1 MLGHERVLSYHRSF
15 RPIDVLTTVRPHV
28 WHVAGLAASFVI
40 LSAPGMW
47 TRSHGRLPSY
57 VPATIAFALLLTI
70 IALWWP
76 RAVSNSA
83 PPRGWPSWY
92 PLLFA
97 AAGCVVLAD
106 GAWRW
111 MGEVLTNPIDPNRA
125 DMLPVIGAVLGRVL
139 KGHNPYAIYHVPWE
153 APLGYGPVL
162 WLPYFVPYLLHAD
175 LRFVTILGAL
185 VLPIW
190 SSAAAV
196 VHAMRRDVIGAAT
209 WLILT
214 VTILA
219 NPDLTYFMTVGHTP
233 SYWPLLPLFAVL
245 ATAERWKAAA
255 LVLGLIVVGR
265 STMAAAVPIFLMGVW
280 VNDRPAALRALLLF
294 AAPIVVLMG
303 PFAIWD
309 PHALWY
315 GMVAVYPHVIKQAVW
330 SVPDGAIAH
339 TIGVTGWLVSHHL
352 ERFVE
357 ATQVVL
363 VVAVW
368 IAGWFAIRRGARPLP
383 WMGLATLAF
392 CMTTLWPL
400 YYIYF
405 DVLLLFVSGAVAES
419 IVSTGVRA
427 PAKWWLAGLAAAA
440 CLVAAAVLIAAPP
453 NPRIDFAAADAS
465 RWLYQGFATSRAD
478 GEPALPW
485 IWGQDGTVA
494 LPRRSTASSAI
505 IVEANPVVPAEGA
518 MQKVTAFL
526 NGRPLGSVDA
536 ARGWQRL
543 RFNAPSFAWLIGA
556 NELKLV
562 CAVSNSPILIGMS
575 DDPRH
580 LSLAIRRIEV
590 VPETAANN
598 DR

>member
-1 MLGHERVLSYHRSF
+1 
-15 RPIDVLTTVRPHV
+15 
-28 WHVAGLAASFVI
+28 
-40 LSAPGMW
+40 MW

-57 VPATIAFALLLTI
+57 VPATIAFAALLTV

-76 RAVSNSA
+76 SDAPEHVS
-83 PPRGWPSWY
+83 RGAWRRPA
-92 PLLFA
+92 PLLVA
-97 AAGCVVLAD
+97 AVACAIVAA

-111 MGEVLTNPIDPNRA
+111 IGEILANPIDSNRA
-125 DMLPVIGAVLGRVL
+125 DMLPVIAAVLRRVL
-139 KGHNPYAIYHVPWE
+139 KGQNPYGIYQVPWE

-162 WLPYFVPYLLHAD
+162 WVPYFIPYFLHAD
-175 LRFVTILGAL
+175 LRIVTLFGGL
-185 VLPIW
+185 MLPIW
-190 SSAAAV
+190 CAAAAV
-196 VHAMRRDVIGAAT
+196 VHAMRRDVLGAAT

-214 VTILA
+214 GTILA

-265 STMAAAVPIFLMGVW
+265 STMVAGVPIFLMTVW
-280 VNDRPAALRALLLF
+280 VHDRPAALSAILLC
-294 AAPIVVLMG
+294 AAPIVLLMG

-352 ERFVE
+352 ERIVE
-357 ATQVVL
+357 ATQVFMVL
-363 VVAVW
+363 AVW
-368 IAGWFAIRRGARPLP
+368 IAGWFAVRRGARPLP
-383 WMGLATLAF
+383 WMALATLAF

-405 DVLLLFVSGAVAES
+405 DVLLLFVAAAIGES
-419 IVSTGVRA
+419 IVAARIRY
-427 PAKWWLAGLAAAA
+427 PMKWWTASLVATGCVAAAA
-440 CLVAAAVLIAAPP
+440 LLIAAPA
-453 NPRIDFAAADAS
+453 NPRIDFAAADSS
-465 RWLYQGFATSRAD
+465 RWLYQGFAMSRAE

-485 IWGQDGTVA
+485 IWGNDATVSLA
-494 LPRRSTASSAI
+494 RRSTSSSVIA
-505 IVEANPVVPAEGA
+505 VDANPVVPRDGPP
-518 MQKVTAFL
+518 QQVTAFL
-526 NGRPLGSVDA
+526 NGRPLGTVDA
-536 ARGWQRL
+536 GRGWQRL
-543 RFNAPSFAWLIGA
+543 RFTAPSFAWVIGA

-580 LSLAIRRIEV
+580 LSLAVRRIDVEPDA
-590 VPETAANN
+590 VPSN